1 MVAHSLPL
9 SVMLDDIFQKRES
22 CHNAWRGLR
31 MTPLFGCICPNSP
44 HKKKCDRVYNVVY
57 NNSCLGE
64 FNVPHPAPSS
74 CQFRSSSSFRTCC
87 LRAAPVQKPRPFLVH
102 PPPPSPPGVKRNC
115 LFSPIGP
122 SVFDFQESVRP
133 STVGCYRTRAFSLR
147 YRLFHFF

>member
-9 SVMLDDIFQKRES
+9 NVMLDDIFFQKRES

-74 CQFRSSSSFRTCC
+74 RQFRRLHS
-87 LRAAPVQKPRPFLVH
+87 APVAFGLFRPEATPLSCPHPLPLVCSPRFWFPRI
-102 PPPPSPPGVKRNC
+102 S
-115 LFSPIGP
+115 P
-122 SVFDFQESVRP
+122 SVHCWLLSHTCFLS
-133 STVGCYRTRAFSLR
+133 SL
-147 YRLFHFF
+147 LFHFVFFFYF